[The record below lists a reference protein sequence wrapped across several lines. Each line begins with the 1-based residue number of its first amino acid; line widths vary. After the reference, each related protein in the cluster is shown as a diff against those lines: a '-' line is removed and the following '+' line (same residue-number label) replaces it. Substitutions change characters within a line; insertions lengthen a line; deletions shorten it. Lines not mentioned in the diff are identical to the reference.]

1 MAMLGLVGG
10 LVPVSEALQTPIG
23 WYVSTQTGVD
33 TNSCLSFLYPCKT
46 IGKAVEKSRAGDTI
60 VIAAGIYFENFA
72 GSNTIK
78 KSLNFIGADAT
89 TTIIDGSN
97 REKVFHNV
105 AGTTVY
111 LKNLTF
117 RNGNGGG
124 IDNAG
129 IITLDSVIITNNT
142 AQLGG
147 GFKNYQDA
155 DIINSLIENNT
166 ATVVGAGIYNGYDS
180 YIRIQK
186 STIKN
191 NSTGPT
197 SGGGG
202 IFSDMTATLVVW
214 DSAIISNTAL
224 FGAGISVQN
233 VMSLKN
239 VTISNNKAQH
249 YNSYLSNGGGIS
261 IGSNGHGFITNST
274 IINNTST
281 TPNSAGGIANYGNNH
296 ISITNS
302 IIANNNNMNCL
313 TSIDAVLLD
322 SLGNN
327 IDSGNTCLLNST
339 GDLPN
344 TNPKL
349 GPLQMNGGRT
359 PTHALLSGS
368 PGINT
373 GTNTGCPST
382 DQRGVLRPQGALCDI
397 GAYEY
402 EENTSPT
409 FTPTMIPTATQS
421 PTQTPI
427 PTSTP
432 TPPVKPVVVLVHGWL
447 GMEKNRQFHC
457 KKADGTDNITHYL
470 HEPLENNEDSDFLRM
485 ADWLIQD
492 GFDVWLAHLETG
504 PQKTATLS
512 ENAKCLQAQIRKA
525 STSTNGA
532 KVSVI
537 THSMGGLVFRQLSE
551 TELYEDNVKTVFTLG
566 TPHRG
571 VPVDG
576 RWICKYIL
584 RVKININCTEQYGL
598 YEFADEKSAQN
609 LSQLFPRTNPTIK
622 YYATGGEVDVLEATP
637 LGQLVGSYIGFANDG
652 IVPLYSSIIRMGTE
666 SVLPTSEGHNK
677 DLAKYE
683 TYFVPDHGDRDS
695 YSYGDCILP
704 VLRNQVNACETTS
717 ITDITSEPNQQAFV
731 HIPLLSDLIQ
741 SNQTITR
748 TVYVDGGDALFATSW
763 TTGTLNF
770 SLISPT
776 GQTIDPLYAQNNPN
790 IVKYQQTGGN
800 TEGTFATYTFTTTQ
814 QGLWQMKLVAGTIPG
829 GSTECISTGALESQL
844 SLASGFD
851 QDWYQ
856 PNQTAIITAN
866 LSTAIT
872 SAEVIAI
879 ITTPD
884 DTTQTI
890 TLNSQGDQQY
900 QGIFI
905 TASIVGSYSVQIR
918 AVGQYMNGNPFE
930 REIINGF
937 KVAANSAAFTNTYTA
952 EPINNGGGSNYERL
966 DIQVGVT
973 TNVTGTFRLTGDL
986 IVSNSQ
992 LISLA
997 SRTIDVTSTGSQT
1010 FTLSFDG
1017 DDIRNGGINGPY
1029 ILTNLLLIDNRQEPL
1044 PIQSVTNAFTTTAY
1058 NYMLFGHSRIYIP
1071 LLNK

>member
-1 MAMLGLVGG
+1 MSTKFRMMALMLALFIGIGL
-10 LVPVSEALQTPIG
+10 LVPAKATINANV
-23 WYVSTQTGVD
+23 WYVAVNGGND
-33 TNSCLSFLYPCKT
+33 GNSCLQPSLPCKT
-46 IGKAVEKSRAGDTI
+46 VGATIIKSSSGDTI
-60 VIAAGIYFENFA
+60 NIASGIYLEHTSIN
-72 GSNTIK
+72 
-78 KSLNFIGADAT
+78 KSLTLIGANT
-89 TTIIDGSN
+89 STTILDGSN
-97 REKVFHNV
+97 SGKVV
-105 AGTTVY
+105 YIYADTVVS

-117 RNGNGGG
+117 RNGNNGGVE
-124 IDNAG
+124 NAG
-129 IITLDSVIITNNT
+129 TVTLDNTIITNNST
-142 AQLGG
+142 QWLGA
-147 GFKNYQDA
+147 GF
-155 DIINSLIENNT
+155 NNT
-166 ATVVGAGIYNGYDS
+166 AGIATIRNTLIQNNTAGSD
-180 YIRIQK
+180 
-186 STIKN
+186 
-191 NSTGPT
+191 
-197 SGGGG
+197 GGG
-202 IFSDMTATLVVW
+202 IYSSAAMTLN
-214 DSAIISNTAL
+214 IFNTAVVNNTAKY
-224 FGAGISVQN
+224 GAGISN
-233 VMSLKN
+233 DGSMTLTN
-239 VTISNNKAQH
+239 VTVSGNRAIDTSTNQ
-249 YNSYLSNGGGIS
+249 SRGGGIYMNS
-261 IGSNGHGFITNST
+261 GGSATL
-274 IINNTST
+274 INVTVANNEADLT
-281 TPNSAGGIANYGNNH
+281 GGIEFASNTVTAKNT
-296 ISITNS
+296 IF
-302 IIANNNNMNCL
+302 ANNSNANCL
-313 TSIDAVLLD
+313 AVPMH
-322 SLGNN
+322 SLGTN
-327 IDSGNTCLLNST
+327 IDSGTSCQMSGL
-339 GDLPN
+339 GDLSSTDPRIS
-344 TNPKL
+344 T
-349 GPLQMNGGRT
+349 LQMNGGST
-359 PTHALLSGS
+359 PTHALLSTS
-368 PGINT
+368 PAIDGGN
-373 GTNTGCPST
+373 NSGCPST
-382 DQRGVLRPQGALCDI
+382 DQRGVLRPQGARCDI
-397 GAYEY
+397 GAYEFQG
-402 EENTSPT
+402 TISPT
-409 FTPTMIPTATQS
+409 STPTATQS
-421 PTQTPI
+421 PTQTPS

-432 TPPVKPVVVLVHGWL
+432 TPAAKPVVVLVHGWL

-566 TPHRG
+566 TPYRG

-666 SVLPTSEGHNK
+666 RVLPTSEGHNK

-683 TYFVPDHGDRDS
+683 TYFVPDNGDRDS

-748 TVYVDGGDALFATSW
+748 TVYVEGGNTLFATSW

-776 GQTIDPLYAQNNPN
+776 GQIIDPLYAQNNPN
-790 IVKYQQTGGN
+790 IVTYQQTGGN

-829 GSTECISTGALESQL
+829 GSTEFISTGALESQL
-844 SLASGFD
+844 SLTSGFD

-879 ITTPD
+879 ITAPD

-890 TLNSQGDQQY
+890 TLNSQGDQHY
-900 QGIFI
+900 HGLFI
-905 TASIVGSYSVQIR
+905 TASMAGSYSVQIR
-918 AVGQYMNGNPFE
+918 AVGQYMNGHPFE

-937 KVAANSAAFTNTYTA
+937 KVAPNSATFTNIYTA
-952 EPINNGGGSNYERL
+952 EPINNAGGSNYERL

-997 SRTIDVTSTGSQT
+997 SSTIDVTSTGSQT

-1017 DDIRNGGINGPY
+1017 NDIRNGGINGPY
-1029 ILTNLLLIDNRQEPL
+1029 ILNNLLLIDNRQEPL
-1044 PIQSVTNAFTTTAY
+1044 PIQARTNAFTTTAY
-1058 NYMLFGHSRIYIP
+1058 NYMLFGPSRIYIP